1 MYKDILNMRDYN
13 LRLINICK
21 IFHSIVIT
29 FLLNVLNFFNKPNI
43 FIFFSFIFLFNITNS
58 LIAQDI
64 PQENNIRIEIT
75 IIDKVGNEPLNDT
88 EVIIIESGK
97 RYKTNFLGKIVANVS
112 KFGVYHL
119 RILGLDKIDKR
130 TIDIR
135 FNNQKFNL
143 FASSESQGIEVKGQK
158 DKSNLSSYN
167 LSQQEIKRL
176 PGSQGDSL
184 KAIQTLPGILPAVPV
199 GLTPTPQFNVNI
211 TGQPYRNSDRGDFV
225 LRGAGPRANQT
236 YLDGLPVSYPFH
248 LGGQSSVFNN
258 NIISDLEILTG
269 AYSVKYGFAT
279 GGILNV
285 TSKTYVPKRVSV
297 INLNTFLTD
306 AYIESPLWEGAY
318 MLAGARKSYPNLFLL
333 RAYPQGIPQDAKYA
347 DYQDY
352 QWKLSTKLPMD
363 QTIQLYSFAAR
374 DIQGYSRTQAEF
386 ESNSGGRDNR
396 PPIGLDRGFITN
408 GISHEWKFGDRIKH
422 TIRASKNT
430 FKEYY
435 ELKFTSPATA
445 ETVFGLNN
453 TTNQDLFFVENSLL
467 IQIFQPLSL
476 DVGGNYR
483 ERRIGLKAEN
493 ISSQSTLF
501 ADVFNDLLKSS
512 PTFRALI
519 DGDGILT
526 KEQAGFGE
534 LKFSANNFL
543 IIAGARYDEYNRSR
557 DRKISPRGSISY
569 KFESTGTTIQGGTGI
584 FRNAPIGI
592 EQFSLKSGNPNLGM
606 ETAEHSVVG
615 INQEL
620 GSKWIFKLEG
630 YKNVY
635 RDIVVS
641 DSYIQDPFALNNN
654 PRDYL
659 ESPQSVRDNP
669 IQARGL
675 SYSNRGYGYSDGF
688 EIFIRKNPDTSR
700 SSGWFGWFSYSQSIT
715 KRNNNQPRISDDDNT
730 QRVKNNFGK
739 KLRYQSE
746 LQEGYVNVY
755 DDNSY
760 EFLFNNDK
768 AEMYDLDRTHI
779 LSAVFGWKIN
789 PDWQLGGRFRYATGL
804 PVTQING
811 SSRVDQVA
819 TFGLNLFLPKYSD
832 LYNSYRLPSIHQLDI
847 RLDRFF
853 NYSWGYMN
861 WYVDLINVYGR
872 RNPTE
877 ENYDNTK
884 PFTNGNPG
892 YNYDTLNSPY
902 IQSGLSGGRLVYL
915 PMINFGIEVRF

>member
-1 MYKDILNMRDYN
+1 MYKDILN
-13 LRLINICK
+13 LKTFIILKSRLIQ
-21 IFHSIVIT
+21 IFD
-29 FLLNVLNFFNKPNI
+29 
-43 FIFFSFIFLFNITNS
+43 ITNILYFFKNIHS
-58 LIAQDI
+58 SFKFLILLFLSINILIFNTNSIIAQENA
-64 PQENNIRIEIT
+64 QENSIKIEIS

-97 RYKTNFLGKIVANVS
+97 RYKTNYQGKIVAYVN
-112 KFGVYHL
+112 KLGVYHL

-176 PGSQGDSL
+176 PGAQGDSL

-199 GLTPTPQFNVNI
+199 GLTPTPQFNANI
-211 TGQPYRNSDRGDFV
+211 SGQPYRNSDRGDFV

-279 GGILNV
+279 GGIINV
-285 TSKTYVPKRVSV
+285 TSKSYVPKRISV

-306 AYIESPLWEGAY
+306 AYIESPLWEGSY

-333 RAYPQGIPQDAKYA
+333 RAYPQGIPEDAKYA

-352 QWKLSTKLPMD
+352 QWKLSSKLPMD

-386 ESNSGGRDNR
+386 ESNKGTRDNR

-422 TIRASKNT
+422 TLRASKNT

-453 TTNQDLFFVENSLL
+453 TTNQDLYFVENSLL

-476 DVGGNYR
+476 DIGGNYR
-483 ERRIGLKAEN
+483 ERRIALKAEN
-493 ISSQSTLF
+493 ISAQSSLF
-501 ADVFNDLLKSS
+501 SEVFNDLLKSS

-534 LKFSANNFL
+534 LKFSAYNFL

-557 DRKISPRGSISY
+557 DRKTSPRGSISY
-569 KFESTGTTIQGGTGI
+569 KFESTGTSIQGGTGV

-606 ETAEHSVVG
+606 ETAEHNVIG

-620 GSKWIFKLEG
+620 GSKWIIKLEG
-630 YKNVY
+630 YKNIY

-641 DSYIQDPFALNNN
+641 DSYIQDPFALNNY
-654 PRDYL
+654 PRDII
-659 ESPQSVRDNP
+659 ETPDSVQKNP
-669 IQARGL
+669 VQARSL

-688 EIFIRKNPDTSR
+688 ELFIRKNPDASR

-715 KRNNNQPRISDDDNT
+715 KRNNNQPRLSDDDKT
-730 QRVKNNFGK
+730 QRTKNNLGK

-789 PDWQLGGRFRYATGL
+789 PEWQLGARFRYATGL

-811 SSRVDQVA
+811 SSRVEQA
-819 TFGLNLFLPKYSD
+819 STFGFNLFLPKYSD
-832 LYNSYRLPSIHQLDI
+832 LYNSYRLPNIHQMDI

-861 WYVDLINVYGR
+861 WYLDLINIYGR
-872 RNPTE
+872 RNPSE
-877 ENYDNTK
+877 ENFDNTK
-884 PFTNGNPG
+884 PYTNGNPG
-892 YNYDTLNSPY
+892 YSYDTLNSPY
-902 IQSGLSGGRLVYL
+902 IQSSLSGGRLVYF
-915 PMINFGIEVRF
+915 PMVNFGIEVRF